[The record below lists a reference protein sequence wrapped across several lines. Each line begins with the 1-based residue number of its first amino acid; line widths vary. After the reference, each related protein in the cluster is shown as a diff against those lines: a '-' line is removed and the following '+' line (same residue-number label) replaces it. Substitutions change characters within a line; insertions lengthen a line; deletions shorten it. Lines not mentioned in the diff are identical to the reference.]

1 MYKIENPEMY
11 MAAVLGRLSNER
23 LEDVKKYGESGSI
36 RNQISLLKQ
45 FCKENHI
52 RIYDTYVDDGES
64 GAFYDRPRFYQNDW
78 GHWSRSR

>member
-23 LEDVKKYGESGSI
+23 LEDVKKYCESGSI

-45 FCKENHI
+45 F
-52 RIYDTYVDDGES
+52 
-64 GAFYDRPRFYQNDW
+64 
-78 GHWSRSR
+78 